1 MEIRGMR
8 MIRMKCL
15 LLMAV
20 LLMIPHPW
28 AAAQEEY
35 IFGGSKNEILNGVAV
50 SEDDRI
56 LMTGYTASSDGTLA
70 GRTKE
75 GHSGW
80 ALCVDRNGNVL
91 FSFCSRRGSQ
101 DEMEDPVFH
110 EDGTATVLLNAYR
123 NPQKQMELI
132 RLDRDGNVLNR
143 KILMEITSENVNLT
157 GWTFGGGYGI
167 TRADVTTG
175 KPQYTF
181 YDWDG
186 NTLLAM
192 QGERDGALA
201 AIGGQHAV
209 VFHET
214 GFWLSRI
221 DGQGNETRLAYL
233 YDAPYGYL
241 PPQTYGE
248 LLSLEDGSCVAV
260 GRAVIEQEKGQSK
273 VGACTR
279 WTPEGQKAF
288 ELYVPDWSLERIVK
302 TANGYAILATEIQP
316 DYADEKVKSRL
327 FLLDEEQ
334 RMEESVELPDCCS
347 YRAWD
352 IGALRDG
359 TLIVV
364 QNIINHGETDAMMI
378 VVDDPDAIDPL
389 P

>member
-1 MEIRGMR
+1 MR
-8 MIRMKCL
+8 RAWVWL
-15 LLMAV
+15 TAV
-20 LLMIPHPW
+20 LLMISYSG

-35 IFGGSKNEILNGVAV
+35 IFGGSRNEILNGVAI
-50 SEDDRI
+50 SADDRI

-70 GRTKE
+70 DRTKE

-110 EDGTATVLLNAYR
+110 EDGTATVLLNAYG

-132 RLDRDGNVLNR
+132 RLDQDGNVLNR
-143 KILMEITSENVNLT
+143 NILMETTSANVNLT

-167 TRADVTTG
+167 TKADVTTG

-186 NTLLAM
+186 NKLLAM

-201 AIGGQHAV
+201 AVGGQHAV

-214 GFWLSRI
+214 GFWLSRL
-221 DGQGNETRLAYL
+221 DGQGDETKLAYL

-248 LLSLEDGSCVAV
+248 LISLEDGSCVAV
-260 GRAVIEQEKGQSK
+260 GRAVIEGEKGQSK

-279 WTPEGQKAF
+279 WTPDGQTAF
-288 ELYVPDWSLERIVK
+288 ELYVPDWSLERVVK

-316 DYADEKVKSRL
+316 DYANEKVKSRL

-334 RMEESVELPDCCS
+334 QVKKSVELPDCCS

-364 QNIINHGETDAMMI
+364 QNIINHEETDAMMI
-378 VVDDPDAIDPL
+378 VVDDFDLL